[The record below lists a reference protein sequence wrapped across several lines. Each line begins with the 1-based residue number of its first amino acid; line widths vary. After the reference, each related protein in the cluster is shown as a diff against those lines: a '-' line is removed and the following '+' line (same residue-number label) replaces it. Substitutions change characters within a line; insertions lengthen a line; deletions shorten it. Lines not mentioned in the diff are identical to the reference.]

1 MGYNHRLTLISLWI
15 VALIASL
22 AIGPANGAN
31 ECVKN
36 SGVASSINSIDDNTR
51 VGGHVG
57 KHVLNG
63 KVPKSGPPV
72 APKSMFLN
80 AAQFRTVWDA
90 WVADTS
96 ANNVHHQCARGQAQS
111 KVADCFKLGDNMK
124 LSFKV
129 CAVVQ
134 SNECRLSSVFPMKSV
149 GFVYRRER
157 LQRNGLSYYRW
168 ILLTA
173 YPSMSTDCTLTAP
186 RWIPK
191 RS

>member
-1 MGYNHRLTLISLWI
+1 MGCNHRLTLISLWI
-15 VALIASL
+15 VAFIASL
-22 AIGPANGAN
+22 TISPANGAN

-36 SGVASSINSIDDNTR
+36 SGVVNSITSIDWNTQA
-51 VGGHVG
+51 GGHVG

-80 AAQFRTVWDA
+80 AAQLRTVWDA

-96 ANNVHHQCARGQAQS
+96 ANNVHQQCAKGQVAS
-111 KVADCFKLGDNMK
+111 KVADCFKLGENTK
-124 LSFKV
+124 LYFKV
-129 CAVVQ
+129 CALVQ
-134 SNECRLSSVFPMKSV
+134 SNECRLSSNFPMKSV

-157 LQRNGLSYYRW
+157 LQGNGFSYYKW

-173 YPSMSTDCTLTAP
+173 YPSTTTDCTLTAP

-191 RS
+191 SS

>member
-1 MGYNHRLTLISLWI
+1 MGYNDRLTLISLWI
-15 VALIASL
+15 VAFIASL
-22 AIGPANGAN
+22 TIGPANGAN

-36 SGVASSINSIDDNTR
+36 SGVVSSITSIDGNTQ

-63 KVPKSGPPV
+63 KVPKSGLPV

-90 WVADTS
+90 WIADTS
-96 ANNVHHQCARGQAQS
+96 TNNVHHQCAKGQVAS
-111 KVADCFKLGDNMK
+111 KVVDCFKLGENTQ
-124 LSFKV
+124 LYFKV
-129 CAVVQ
+129 CALVQ
-134 SNECRLSSVFPMKSV
+134 SNECRLSSNFPMKSV

-157 LQRNGLSYYRW
+157 LQGNGFSYYRW

-173 YPSMSTDCTLTAP
+173 YPSTTTDCTLTAP

-191 RS
+191 SS

>member
-1 MGYNHRLTLISLWI
+1 MGYNHSLTFISLWI
-15 VALIASL
+15 IAFIASL
-22 AIGPANGAN
+22 TIGPANAVN
-31 ECVKN
+31 ECITN
-36 SGVASSINSIDDNTR
+36 SGVVNSISSISWNTQ

-63 KVPKSGPPV
+63 KVPELGQPI

-96 ANNVHHQCARGQAQS
+96 ASNVHRQCAKGSGVRKIS
-111 KVADCFKLGDNMK
+111 DCFKLGDNMK

-129 CAVVQ
+129 CALVQ
-134 SNECRLSSVFPMKSV
+134 RNECRLSSEFPLKSV

-157 LQRNGLSYYRW
+157 LQGNGLSYYRW

-173 YPSMSTDCTLTAP
+173 YPSMTTDCNLVAP

-191 RS
+191 SS

>member
-1 MGYNHRLTLISLWI
+1 M
-15 VALIASL
+15 
-22 AIGPANGAN
+22 NGAN

-63 KVPKSGPPV
+63 KVPKSGPPI

-134 SNECRLSSVFPMKSV
+134 SNECRLSSEFSMKSV

-157 LQRNGLSYYRW
+157 LQGNGFSYYRW